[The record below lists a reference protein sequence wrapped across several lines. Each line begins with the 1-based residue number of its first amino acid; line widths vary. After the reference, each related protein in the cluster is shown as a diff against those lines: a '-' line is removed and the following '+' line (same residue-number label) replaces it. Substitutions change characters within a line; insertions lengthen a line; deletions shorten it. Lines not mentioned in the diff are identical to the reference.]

1 MRWVGSILEGME
13 KIAMTQAGYDR
24 LQEQLH
30 YLKTVR
36 SQEISDYMGA
46 AIADGDLR
54 ENAAYDE
61 ARMQQSENEGRIRE
75 IESQLERA
83 TIVGA
88 GESLLGA
95 RFVLVDDKGK
105 ETELEIVGTFEANV
119 LEGKISDVSP
129 MGELL
134 KGRKA
139 GDTFEMKGRRG
150 STTFTVKSVT
160 FS

>member
-1 MRWVGSILEGME
+1 MDILELMK
-13 KIAMTQAGYDR
+13 KIAMTKAGYEK

-61 ARMQQSENEGRIRE
+61 ARLQQSENDSRIRE

-83 TIVGA
+83 TIVAA

-95 RFVLVDDKGK
+95 KFVLLDDKGN
-105 ETELEIVGTFEANV
+105 ETALEIVGTFEVNA

-129 MGELL
+129 MGILL
-134 KGRKA
+134 KDKKE

-150 STTFTVKSVT
+150 TTRFTVKSVS
-160 FS
+160 FV